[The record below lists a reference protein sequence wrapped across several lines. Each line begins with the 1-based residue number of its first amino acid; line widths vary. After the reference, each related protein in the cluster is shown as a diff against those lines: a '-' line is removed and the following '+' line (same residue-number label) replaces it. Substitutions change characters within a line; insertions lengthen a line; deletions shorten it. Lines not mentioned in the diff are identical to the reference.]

1 MYRVTRELEFG
12 ELKVIV
18 KELTVAEVRT
28 WLNEPGN
35 EEKKEFD
42 LFTDLLTFDGIG
54 IEELYRFTDLKKE
67 LIEELPPS
75 AIAKISAVIKEINSV
90 FFNQYLPALNQLR
103 ERLESNVKALA
114 DSNAA

>member
-18 KELTVAEVRT
+18 KELTVAEVRE

-35 EEKKEFD
+35 EQKEFD

-54 IEELYRFTDLKKE
+54 IEEVYRFTDLKKE
-67 LIEELPPS
+67 LIEQLPLS
-75 AIAKISAVIKEINSV
+75 AIAKISAIIKELNAG
-90 FFNQYLPALNQLR
+90 FFTQYLPALNQLR
-103 ERLESNVKALA
+103 ERLESNTKALA